1 MKKLFIIG
9 NGFDRAH
16 GLQTSYEDFHQ
27 YLKATYPNANEED
40 DQFPEVF
47 QTPDGGVACDDIEAV
62 GFIMRLITQAEPK
75 SELWSALEESLG
87 VLDFSE
93 VFDWLPEQ
101 MDEEGDVDMWDTT
114 YQNEDVASDLSVV
127 MEKLSDY
134 FTNWINTIDLS
145 EVQQIAALGNLIEP
159 EDVFLNFNYTET
171 LESVYRVKDENVCHI
186 HGKCGEKL
194 ILGHGIDETEAAYNR
209 NMGLYT
215 GAENTLSEI
224 HYMLKKD
231 TDKVMTRHE
240 YFFNSLN
247 SEIKCIYSHGFSFG
261 EVDLSYITKICE
273 SLPTENIT
281 WFLNDYDKSQ
291 HAVFEE
297 RLRCAGFRGRISTFS
312 I

>member
-1 MKKLFIIG
+1 
-9 NGFDRAH
+9 
-16 GLQTSYEDFHQ
+16 
-27 YLKATYPNANEED
+27 
-40 DQFPEVF
+40 
-47 QTPDGGVACDDIEAV
+47 
-62 GFIMRLITQAEPK
+62 
-75 SELWSALEESLG
+75 
-87 VLDFSE
+87 
-93 VFDWLPEQ
+93 
-101 MDEEGDVDMWDTT
+101 
-114 YQNEDVASDLSVV
+114 
-127 MEKLSDY
+127 ME
-134 FTNWINTIDLS
+134 
-145 EVQQIAALGNLIEP
+145 
-159 EDVFLNFNYTET
+159 
-171 LESVYRVKDENVCHI
+171 
-186 HGKCGEKL
+186 
-194 ILGHGIDETEAAYNR
+194 
-209 NMGLYT
+209 LYT